1 MKSKMIAG
9 IMLALFLVTTLSMV
23 SSVSAPLLPSD
34 GDLNGD
40 NIVDI
45 ADVTIWALAF
55 GSTPAKANW
64 NPLADM
70 DGDNLVDIFDGVAI
84 AINFGLADP

>member
-9 IMLALFLVTTLSMV
+9 IMLTLFLVTTLSMV

-34 GDLNGD
+34 GDINGD

-45 ADVTIWALAF
+45 QDIVQWALAF
-55 GSTPAKANW
+55 GSTPASANW
-64 NPLADM
+64 DPLADM
-70 DGDNLVDIFDGVAI
+70 NGDNVVDIFDGVAI
-84 AINFGLADP
+84 GINFGLVGS